1 MKALLRP
8 VVAGLVLLA
17 AAASPAL
24 AQTQVTLTG
33 TGSINHDNVRV
44 GAYQA
49 RLGSDPTT
57 ESVDVFCVD
66 YAHSVSLGQTWTA
79 NMTNLMSGD
88 LSMTRGGNASLA
100 QYQQMAYLTTKF
112 QGASANDTRAIH
124 TAIWNIMTPNTPAMF
139 ASATTF
145 YNDAL
150 ANYATSGLD
159 YSTFAIITDVNFQ
172 QRGSRQEFLTRV
184 PTTVTPEPGTY
195 LLMATGLAG
204 VAGIVRRRRKSI
216 ES

>member
-33 TGSINHDNVRV
+33 TGSINHGGVRV

-57 ESVDVFCVD
+57 PSVDVFCVD
-66 YAHSVSLGQTWTA
+66 YAHTVSLGQTWTA

-88 LSMTRGGNASLA
+88 LSATRGGDASLA
-100 QYQQMAYLTTKF
+100 KYQQMAWLTTKF
-112 QGASANDTRAIH
+112 DGASTADTRAIH
-124 TAIWNIMTPNTPAMF
+124 TAIWNIMTPGTPAMF
-139 ASATTF
+139 AGATNW
-145 YNDAL
+145 YNQAMS
-150 ANYATSGLD
+150 NYLTSGLD
-159 YSTFAIITDVNFQ
+159 YSTFAVVTDVNF
-172 QRGSRQEFLTRV
+172 RNGGRQEFLTRV

-195 LLMATGLAG
+195 LLMASGLVG
-204 VAGIVRRRRKSI
+204 VAGIVRRRRRDQQG
-216 ES
+216 